1 MHYFANLVYTKYY
14 FDLIRVHTVIL
25 ATIRSCRSLDKMSA
39 YKSSH
44 IRSAVRGQ
52 SRWSGFLSSSLPKR
66 GSTGAN
72 LDSMATASLFS
83 AGDKSSSPF
92 TCPVDIH
99 DAIPLLPIDLG
110 LAKTYRYI
118 ACLYVYRR
126 LQNFRR

>member
-1 MHYFANLVYTKYY
+1 MN
-14 FDLIRVHTVIL
+14 
-25 ATIRSCRSLDKMSA
+25 A

-44 IRSAVRGQ
+44 IRSAVLRGQ
-52 SRWSGFLSSSLPKR
+52 SRWSGYLSSSLPKR

-72 LDSMATASLFS
+72 LDNMATASLFS

-110 LAKTYRYI
+110 LAKAYRYHTF
-118 ACLYVYRR
+118 AHTFGCNY
-126 LQNFRR
+126 